1 MHALAN
7 ADGGSND
14 NSAPRCAKDE
24 GEPLRDLFDEILR
37 RADVGEP
44 VAVCTLVRTRGSTPQ
59 KRGAVMVVLRDGTAL
74 GTIGGGCVEAD
85 VKARAL
91 RLLGERADRLISFKL
106 DHDPGWDDGLIC
118 GGAIDVAVQ
127 VVDSRERAA
136 PFRAAREVLA
146 GGQVATLAIDVPDE
160 SGQRQHFEQPVE
172 PAPLLLIAGAGHVG
186 AALAQIGAQIDFRV
200 GVIDDRAD
208 LATPQRLGAA
218 AKCII
223 GPIDQELARY
233 PIDQR
238 SYVVVVTRGHR
249 HDASALAAV
258 IRSPAKYV
266 GLIGSKRKV
275 IQLFGD
281 LRQQGVEPEMLQRVH
296 APIGL
301 DIGAITPAEIAVSVA
316 AELIA
321 VRREAEG
328 PAEPMRLTDKE
339 LQRIP

>member
-1 MHALAN
+1 M
-7 ADGGSND
+7 
-14 NSAPRCAKDE
+14 
-24 GEPLRDLFDEILR
+24 RDLFDEILQ
-37 RADVGEP
+37 RAQAGEP

-85 VKARAL
+85 VKTRAL
-91 RLLGERADRLISFKL
+91 RLLGERADRLLSFKL

-127 VVDSRERAA
+127 VIDSSERAA
-136 PFRAAREVLA
+136 AFRAARAILA

-160 SGQRQHFEQPVE
+160 NGQRHHFDQPVE

-186 AALAQIGAQIDFRV
+186 AALALIAAQIDFRV
-200 GVIDDRAD
+200 TVIDDRAD

-223 GPIDQELARY
+223 GPIDQEMARY
-233 PIDQR
+233 PIDER
-238 SYVVVVTRGHR
+238 TYVVVVTRGHR
-249 HDASALAAV
+249 HDAGALAAV

-281 LRQQGVEPEMLQRVH
+281 LRQQGVPHEMLERVH

-301 DIGAITPAEIAVSVA
+301 DIGAITPAEIAVSIA

-321 VRREAEG
+321 TRRGAEG
-328 PAEPMRLTDKE
+328 PAGAMRLSVKE
-339 LQRIP
+339 LDRL